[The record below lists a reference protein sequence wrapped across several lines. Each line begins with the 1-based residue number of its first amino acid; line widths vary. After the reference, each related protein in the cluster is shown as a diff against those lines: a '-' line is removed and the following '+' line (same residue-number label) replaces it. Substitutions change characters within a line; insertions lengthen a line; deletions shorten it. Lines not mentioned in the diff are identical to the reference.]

1 MQPDESARRVSV
13 IACGALASRVRTIA
27 ARRHW
32 PVEVHALPPLL
43 HNHPDRIAQAVDD
56 LARTLAADSATV
68 AVAYADCGT
77 YGALDRVCESRG
89 LRRFPGL
96 TCYDVLAG
104 ADEVAKLFTEQ
115 PGTYLLTDFLVKSF
129 RRTVWAELGL
139 DRRPD
144 LRDDYFA
151 NYRRVVW
158 LAGQRTE
165 VLERSAAEVAEML
178 GLPLFIV
185 DVGDTNLE
193 RELETLLE
201 AKVGR

>member
-1 MQPDESARRVSV
+1 MSV
-13 IACGALASRVRTIA
+13 IACGALASRVRAIA
-27 ARRHW
+27 ARRNW

-43 HNHPDRIAQAVDD
+43 HNHPDRIAQAVED
-56 LARTLAADSATV
+56 LARTLTTDGATV

-77 YGALDRVCESRG
+77 YGALDRVCETRG
-89 LRRFPGL
+89 LRRLPGL

-139 DRRPD
+139 DRHPE

-165 VLERSAAEVAEML
+165 GLERSATEVARML
-178 GLPLFIV
+178 GLPLSII
-185 DVGDTNLE
+185 DVGDKNLE
-193 RELETLLE
+193 RELETLLKAQVE
-201 AKVGR
+201 R